1 MLYESHSFFIAID
14 EGQTIVGRTHCQ
26 QLDYQIIQMNQVE
39 RRSGKIKFSHFNHC
53 NNINKKIVIL
63 MIIII
68 VSVDDYRRLFFF
80 FSKYFCECLRTKKY
94 SQRIFWGKKQT
105 I

>member
-80 FSKYFCECLRTKKY
+80 FPNTSVNV
-94 SQRIFWGKKQT
+94 
-105 I
+105 